1 MAGRQNDKWVLKTYG
16 YDVAQLYQTLY
27 SISGHPIEQKRRLL
41 LVEGPDDK
49 KFYEQYVIT
58 GVPIFF
64 STQGCEN
71 MNALVDL
78 LHKDNTPFLAIQDS
92 DFYYLDG
99 NKQKKK
105 DLFYTDKH
113 DWEMTALANYRVFI
127 TFMSKYGLKY
137 KDVKRILVD
146 SLKDLEYLSY
156 YKWYNVRYS
165 CNNDFVNINAAIQI
179 ASTNDLG
186 DYAYLTSLI
195 PGGWRKRRLI
205 TIQKAVLPNY
215 ILSQKLNGIEYQL
228 ITGHHLLDR
237 FLFYLAAM
245 GIRMTSRGISRD
257 LIKSVYDD
265 EFKKTNLY
273 KQIKRWE
280 ANHIKVFKD

>member
-1 MAGRQNDKWVLKTYG
+1 MADRQNDKWVLKTYG

-27 SISGHPIEQKRRLL
+27 SISGHPIEQRRRLL

-92 DFYYLDG
+92 DFYNLDR
-99 NKQKKK
+99 NKQEKK
-105 DLFYTDKH
+105 DLFFTDKH
-113 DWEMTALANYRVFI
+113 DWEMTALANFRVFI

-137 KDVKRILVD
+137 IDIRRILID

-156 YKWYNVRYS
+156 FKWYNVRYS
-165 CNNDFVNINAAIQI
+165 CNNDFVNINNAVQT
-179 ASTNDLG
+179 ASTNELG
-186 DYAYLTSLI
+186 DYTYLTSLI
-195 PGGWRKRRLI
+195 PGGWRRRRLI
-205 TIQKAVLPNY
+205 TIQKAVLRDY
-215 ILSQKLNGIEYQL
+215 ILSQKSNRIEFHL

-237 FLFYLAAM
+237 FLFYFASM
-245 GIRMTSRGISRD
+245 GIRITSRTISKD
-257 LIKSVYDD
+257 LMKSVGLD

-273 KQIKRWE
+273 KQIKGWE
-280 ANHIKVFKD
+280 VNHIKVFID